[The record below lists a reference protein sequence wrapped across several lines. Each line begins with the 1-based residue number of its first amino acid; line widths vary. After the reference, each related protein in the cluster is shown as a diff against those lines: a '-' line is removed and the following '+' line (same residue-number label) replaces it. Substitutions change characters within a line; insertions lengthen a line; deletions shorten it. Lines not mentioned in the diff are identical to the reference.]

1 MSRFSCYCAYGNA
14 WTTVPKERPIAQRV
28 GKGEIKKMTNS
39 TEISRN
45 AAPQTLSATATA
57 LADEDE
63 VDKRT
68 AEIQKGR
75 ALAHVPKPT
84 GSRRSGW
91 ARRRKGQ
98 RKAKRIKVKATPG
111 ILTKEQRHEA
121 GKALREKCPRISHR
135 DVALGQG
142 ERDIVKLIEASNKD
156 RLENLIPV
164 RHGRMVQS
172 AFAYFR
178 GTALIQAHDLKG
190 TPNSGIIV
198 HSCGDCH
205 LMNFGG
211 FATPERN
218 IVFDINDFDETLPAP
233 FEWDLKRLAASFV
246 IAARWRGFRDDQ
258 AREMAVQTAASY
270 RESMRRRANTGVLE
284 AWYSRITLA
293 DVRALVAKVG
303 DRVDVSGRVKKKLAE
318 ARKQTH
324 EQVFH
329 KLTTP
334 SKGLPRIVDQP
345 PLIYHSNLL
354 NEREFAVLL
363 EQYRETLAEE
373 RRILFDRFKL
383 VDLAIKVVGV
393 GSVGTRCAVA
403 LFLAAPDD
411 PLFLQFKE
419 ARPSVL
425 ERYTGHSRVPHNGQR
440 VVVGQRLMQ
449 SASDIFLGW
458 CRGPRGRDA
467 YVRQLR
473 DMKVS
478 ADIETQPPKIMHAYA
493 TLCGLTLARAH
504 DKAGDAAM
512 IAGYLGSSDQFDEAI
527 GDYAVAYADEVERD
541 YRTFVRAVR
550 SGRLK
555 TDVSPSRLETAL
567 R

>member
-1 MSRFSCYCAYGNA
+1 MA
-14 WTTVPKERPIAQRV
+14 
-28 GKGEIKKMTNS
+28 NS
-39 TEISRN
+39 TETSQNPKTQR
-45 AAPQTLSATATA
+45 LSTATA
-57 LADEDE
+57 MPDKEE
-63 VDKRT
+63 KRT
-68 AEIQKGR
+68 AEVQRVRPLTPQANPSGFTPSARASRKIGR
-75 ALAHVPKPT
+75 SKPE
-84 GSRRSGW
+84 RS
-91 ARRRKGQ
+91 
-98 RKAKRIKVKATPG
+98 KVKATVK
-111 ILTKEQRHEA
+111 ILNKEQRHEA
-121 GKALREKCPRISHR
+121 GKALREKCLRTLHR
-135 DVALGQG
+135 DVVLGQG

-164 RHGRMVQS
+164 RHGRMAQS

-190 TPNSGIIV
+190 TPSSGIIV

-246 IAARWRGFRDDQ
+246 VAARWRGFTDDQ
-258 AREMAVQTAASY
+258 AREMAVQTAAAYRQSMRK
-270 RESMRRRANTGVLE
+270 RESTGVLE
-284 AWYSRITLA
+284 SWYSRTTIA
-293 DVRALVAKVG
+293 DVQALVDGAG
-303 DRVDVSGRVKKKLAE
+303 DLVDASGRVKKKLAE

-324 EQVFH
+324 EHVFH
-329 KLTTP
+329 NLTAP
-334 SKGLPRIVDQP
+334 SRGLPRIVDQP
-345 PLIYHSNLL
+345 PLIYHTPLA
-354 NEREFAVLL
+354 NEREVAAVLR
-363 EQYRETLAEE
+363 QYRETLTEE

-383 VDLAIKVVGV
+383 VDWAVKVVGV
-393 GSVGTRCAVA
+393 GSVGTRCIVA

-425 ERYTGHSRVPHNGQR
+425 ERYTGHARVPHNGQR

-478 ADIETQPPKIMHAYA
+478 ADVETQPPKLMRAYA

-512 IAGYLGSSDQFDEAI
+512 IAGYLGGSDQFDQAI
-527 GDYAVAYADEVERD
+527 GDYAVGYADEVERD

-555 TDVSPSRLETAL
+555 TDLSPSRLETAL

>member
-1 MSRFSCYCAYGNA
+1 MERSPELEASAK
-14 WTTVPKERPIAQRV
+14 VKEMA
-28 GKGEIKKMTNS
+28 NS
-39 TEISRN
+39 KEISLS
-45 AAPQTLSATATA
+45 AAPQAISLPVNGLSDKEGKGTAETQSTTTLTA
-57 LADEDE
+57 LPKPSDSR
-63 VDKRT
+63 RT
-68 AEIQKGR
+68 AQ
-75 ALAHVPKPT
+75 T
-84 GSRRSGW
+84 SRRKSQF
-91 ARRRKGQ
+91 KE
-98 RKAKRIKVKATPG
+98 KRIKVKATLG

-121 GKALREKCPRISHR
+121 GKVLRENCPRQSHG
-135 DVALGQG
+135 DVVLGQG
-142 ERDIVKLIEASNKD
+142 ERDIVKLIEVSNKD

-178 GTALIQAHDLKG
+178 GTAMVQAHDLKG
-190 TPNSGIIV
+190 TPSSGIVV

-233 FEWDLKRLAASFV
+233 FEWDLKRLAASFAV
-246 IAARWRGFRDDQ
+246 AARWRGFSDDQ
-258 AREMAVQTAASY
+258 AREMAVETAASY
-270 RESMRRRANTGVLE
+270 RKSMKKRADTGVLE
-284 AWYSRITLA
+284 AWYSRISVA
-293 DVRALVAKVG
+293 DLQALIGG
-303 DRVDVSGRVKKKLAE
+303 DIDLSGRVNKKIAE
-318 ARKQTH
+318 ARKSSH
-324 EQVFH
+324 EHVFH
-329 KLTTP
+329 KLTAP

-345 PLIYHSNLL
+345 PLIYHDTKLL
-354 NEREFAVLL
+354 NERAVMAVFK
-363 EQYRETLAEE
+363 QYRETLPEE

-383 VDLAIKVVGV
+383 VDLAFKVVGV
-393 GSVGTRCAVA
+393 GSVGTRCIVA
-403 LFLAAPDD
+403 LLLAAPDD
-411 PLFLQFKE
+411 PLFLQIKE

-425 ERYTGHSRVPHNGQR
+425 ERYTGHARVAHNGQR

-458 CRGPRGRDA
+458 CRGPKGRDA
-467 YVRQLR
+467 YFRQLR
-473 DMKVS
+473 DMKIS
-478 ADIETQPPKIMHAYA
+478 ADVETQPPDIMRAYA
-493 TLCGLTLARAH
+493 KLCGLTLARAH

-527 GDYAVAYADEVERD
+527 GDYAIGYADEIERD

-555 TDVSPSRLETAL
+555 TDVSPSHLETAL

>member
-1 MSRFSCYCAYGNA
+1 
-14 WTTVPKERPIAQRV
+14 
-28 GKGEIKKMTNS
+28 MTNS
-39 TEISRN
+39 TEIFRN
-45 AAPQTLSATATA
+45 EALETPSPASTVLS
-57 LADEDE
+57 DEE
-63 VDKRT
+63 DKRK
-68 AEIQKGR
+68 AEVKR
-75 ALAHVPKPT
+75 SPALRPVPKPNSSKT
-84 GSRRSGW
+84 GLGTG
-91 ARRRKGQ
+91 RKGLLQ
-98 RKAKRIKVKATPG
+98 AKRTKVKATLG

-121 GKALREKCPRISHR
+121 GKALREKCPRKSHR
-135 DVALGQG
+135 DVVLGQG
-142 ERDIVKLIEASNKD
+142 ERNIVDLIEASNKD

-190 TPNSGIIV
+190 TPSSGIIV

-211 FATPERN
+211 FATPERKL
-218 IVFDINDFDETLPAP
+218 VFDINDFDETLPAP

-246 IAARWRGFRDDQ
+246 IAARWRGFSDDQ

-270 RESMRRRANTGVLE
+270 RKSMRKREGTGVLE
-284 AWYSRITLA
+284 GWYSEVTLA
-293 DVRALVAKVG
+293 DVQTLLGELGDKVDG
-303 DRVDVSGRVKKKLAE
+303 GERVKKKIAE
-318 ARKQTH
+318 ARKSTH

-329 KLTTP
+329 KLTAP
-334 SKGLPRIVDQP
+334 SRGLPRIVDQP
-345 PLIYHSNLL
+345 PLIYHTQLV
-354 NEREFAVLL
+354 NELDVALGL
-363 EQYRETLAEE
+363 KQYRETLAEE
-373 RRILFDRFKL
+373 RRILFDRFTL
-383 VDLAIKVVGV
+383 VDSAIKVVGV
-393 GSVGTRCAVA
+393 GSVGTRCFVA
-403 LFLAAPDD
+403 LLLAAPDD

-425 ERYTGHSRVPHNGQR
+425 ERYTGHARVPHNGQR

-478 ADIETQPPKIMHAYA
+478 PDIETQSPKIMHAYA

-504 DKAGDAAM
+504 DKAGDSAK

-527 GDYAVAYADEVERD
+527 GDYAVAYADEIERD
-541 YRTFVRAVR
+541 YGTFVRAVR

-555 TDVSPSRLETAL
+555 TDASPSRLETAL